1 MVEALGFFLCQ
12 AQHFASPL
20 GKLIESVSVV
30 HLMYPPF
37 QGLGW
42 NRAPPSQVNLVLIIR
57 HPRLSVKEAHPYKSA
72 IQAVLRV
79 LVSTRQT
86 AGSCMVARTFGVL
99 WRPHQSERRRAATGV
114 TVVFRP
120 GFRAM
125 EAPVAHSAPCHRKSP
140 YLRRSTAS
148 HPPRLVSSCASTLVS
163 LIAIRAPYSATA
175 QRCSRSRRDP
185 LPHTRSR

>member
-1 MVEALGFFLCQ
+1 
-12 AQHFASPL
+12 
-20 GKLIESVSVV
+20 
-30 HLMYPPF
+30 
-37 QGLGW
+37 
-42 NRAPPSQVNLVLIIR
+42 
-57 HPRLSVKEAHPYKSA
+57 
-72 IQAVLRV
+72 
-79 LVSTRQT
+79 
-86 AGSCMVARTFGVL
+86 MVARTFGVL

-185 LPHTRSR
+185 LPHTRSRWSRLPDASWLRGPPVDLDRLEHTL

>member
-1 MVEALGFFLCQ
+1 MGARGLGVRLGGVGVFVQQHARFAQNFRRHSVALTDEAKEEMLGPDVIMVEALGFFLCQ

-42 NRAPPSQVNLVLIIR
+42 NRAPPSQVNLVLMIR

-79 LVSTRQT
+79 LVNTRQP
-86 AGSCMVARTFGVL
+86 AGKWMVVRAFGVL
-99 WRPHQSERRRAATGV
+99 CCSHQSEWRRAATGD
-114 TVVFRP
+114 TVFRP

-125 EAPVAHSAPCHRKSP
+125 EAPVAHS
-140 YLRRSTAS
+140 
-148 HPPRLVSSCASTLVS
+148 
-163 LIAIRAPYSATA
+163 
-175 QRCSRSRRDP
+175 
-185 LPHTRSR
+185 